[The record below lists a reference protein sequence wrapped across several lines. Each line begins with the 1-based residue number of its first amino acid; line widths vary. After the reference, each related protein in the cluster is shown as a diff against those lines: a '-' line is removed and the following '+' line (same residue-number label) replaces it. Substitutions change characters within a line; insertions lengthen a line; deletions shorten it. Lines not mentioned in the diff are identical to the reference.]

1 MVLDVDERCLAQV
14 GVVHLTLDRD
24 RVRQDRLQSGLLVEP
39 FQSCW
44 EQTGRRRERKP
55 VSEIELSI

>member
-24 RVRQDRLQSGLLVEP
+24 RVRQDCLQSGLLVEP
-39 FQSCW
+39 FQSC
-44 EQTGRRRERKP
+44 
-55 VSEIELSI
+55 